1 MTDSDIRQAIHRSQ
15 TTYSDIRQSRGA
27 EKGAPWHPKMV
38 KIWGVL
44 GAKAPQTPQIG
55 APRPPP
61 LERSAPWKFSFL
73 GP

>member
-1 MTDSDIRQAIHRSQ
+1 MTDSDIRQGIHRSQ

-55 APRPPP
+55 APPSP